1 MNKILFIGGSLN
13 QTRMVHAVSKHLDDR
28 YGCYFTPF
36 YSDGLMKKLASRGWL
51 DFTVLGGKYRQ
62 QTDAYCRQHQLKL
75 DFGGEL
81 HDYDLIVTASDLIIQ
96 QNIRNKPIIVIQE
109 GITDPIN

>member
-13 QTRMVHAVSKHLDDR
+13 QTRMVHAVSKHLDNR

-51 DFTVLGGKYRQ
+51 DFTVLGGNYRQ
-62 QTDAYCRQHQLKL
+62 QTDAYCRQHQ
-75 DFGGEL
+75 FSAANC
-81 HDYDLIVTASDLIIQ
+81 T
-96 QNIRNKPIIVIQE
+96 
-109 GITDPIN
+109 ITI